1 MIFGSVASCP
11 ILPKRLDVSVVHD
24 RTDRVHVAGDGSND
38 GLRLSEV
45 HGSEIVGE
53 LVWIVPGVVA
63 IDRASSGALPPHDV
77 VPVRDGASVTPAR
90 HIMSPSNAS
99 GEHVFD
105 MSSGRTNPFAAAQS
119 HSAVAGSERARE
131 EGDSVSGEGRGIR
144 RNAEDGGRRDGRG
157 AGEWGSDARRRER
170 EGSARAMMGRPAA
183 RRCEDAGNVCDVAS
197 RAGMGSAREGG
208 LGVGSA
214 HRCRRRTDRGPRGLP
229 ASRGRRAGKW
239 RGTRRVRARRALYA
253 RRRPCRDDDA
263 CGALERSL
271 VRNPERGSSAGVTR
285 RTRTHAAARGGCG
298 RVRGETSRANARV
311 RRCARL

>member
-1 MIFGSVASCP
+1 
-11 ILPKRLDVSVVHD
+11 
-24 RTDRVHVAGDGSND
+24 
-38 GLRLSEV
+38 
-45 HGSEIVGE
+45 
-53 LVWIVPGVVA
+53 
-63 IDRASSGALPPHDV
+63 
-77 VPVRDGASVTPAR
+77 
-90 HIMSPSNAS
+90 MSPSNAS

-119 HSAVAGSERARE
+119 HSAARGRRARREKKGFRERRGKRNTE
-131 EGDSVSGEGRGIR
+131 ERGGWR
-144 RNAEDGGRRDGRG
+144 E
-157 AGEWGSDARRRER
+157 ERRERRGRVGERREEEKR

-197 RAGMGSAREGG
+197 RAGLGSAREGG
-208 LGVGSA
+208 LGVGGA

-285 RTRTHAAARGGCG
+285 RTRTHAAARVAG
-298 RVRGETSRANARV
+298 V
-311 RRCARL
+311 RRACAERRRERTRGCDVRPSR